1 MSAAEKLMEL
11 VADVLEKN
19 AEYYESL
26 ESERVNKE
34 KEAQHTK
41 ASSLAA
47 RISETVGEPLDEE
60 LIAKL
65 STIDPDIHGL
75 LERTVGSMETVDSL
89 GGVEDNE
96 KVAGLDGLPPEDVR
110 FLSFINNS

>member
-1 MSAAEKLMEL
+1 MATEKLMEL

-26 ESERVNKE
+26 ESERVTKE

-41 ASSLAA
+41 ASTLAA

-60 LIAKL
+60 LVDKL
-65 STIDPDIHGL
+65 SAVDPDIHGL
-75 LERTVGSMETVDSL
+75 LERTVGSMENVDSL
-89 GGVEDNE
+89 GGVDDSE
-96 KVAGLDGLPPEDVR
+96 KVAGLDGLPAEDVR
-110 FLSFINNS
+110 FLSFVNS